1 MREYNGGRFVPIP
14 TNESQNNLIAVIDR
28 FTGAR
33 VRQRYRGRKRITPE
47 SE

>member
-28 FTGAR
+28 FPGP
-33 VRQRYRGRKRITPE
+33 VFDKDVE
-47 SE
+47 VVNE